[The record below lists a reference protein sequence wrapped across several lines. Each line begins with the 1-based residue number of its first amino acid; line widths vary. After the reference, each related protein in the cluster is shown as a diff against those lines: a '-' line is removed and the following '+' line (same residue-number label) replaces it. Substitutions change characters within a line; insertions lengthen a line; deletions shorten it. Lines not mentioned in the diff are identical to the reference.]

1 VEGGGAVIATPVLAS
16 LVALVAAAN
25 APASAGIPVCSNRTI
40 REVVKRTGCTLGDKR
55 CWVSAGGYCTDHV
68 ERMIRALE
76 PARPVELVSVGPGDV
91 RKGDVAL
98 FLARTHYAYV
108 ERVVSDGHGR
118 PVSVDL
124 SELNY
129 GTCWVDVELMVTD
142 QYKVV
147 NRRLRVPLR
156 DVDGGFL
163 RPRPVAR

>member
-1 VEGGGAVIATPVLAS
+1 MIATPVLVS
-16 LVALVAAAN
+16 LVALLAAG
-25 APASAGIPVCSNRTI
+25 APPAAGLPACSNRTI
-40 REVVKRTGCTLGDKR
+40 REVVKRTGCTLGDRR

-68 ERMIRALE
+68 QRRIRALE
-76 PARPVELVSVGPGDV
+76 PARTVELVSVGPSDV

-98 FLARTHYAYV
+98 FLARSHYAYV
-108 ERVVSDGHGR
+108 ERVVTGRDGR

-124 SELNY
+124 SELNF

-142 QYKVV
+142 QYSVV
-147 NRRLRVPLR
+147 NRRPRVPLR